1 MRFLEKILSAL
12 HNELSGTPALFWALL
27 ALFILVNILDG
38 HSTYLVLKP
47 HYYER
52 ERNPVARWA
61 FRKLGLPRGIII
73 FKVLLLALLI
83 PAMAFYGGNDLFTIN
98 IVLIVSNVVF
108 VFVVRHNYRVHKK
121 IRGLR

>member
-1 MRFLEKILSAL
+1 MRLTEAILSTCY
-12 HNELSGTPALFWALL
+12 NVLSGSAALFWAMLVF
-27 ALFILVNILDG
+27 FIFVNILDG
-38 HSTYLVLKP
+38 HSTYLVLRP

-61 FRKLGLPRGIII
+61 FRKLGLPRGIVI
-73 FKVLLLALLI
+73 FKLLLLAILI

-98 IVLIVSNVVF
+98 IVLIVSNGVF
-108 VFVVRHNYRVHKK
+108 VFVVRHNYKVHSR

>member
-1 MRFLEKILSAL
+1 MKLTDAILSTSYRA
-12 HNELSGTPALFWALL
+12 LSGTPALFWALL
-27 ALFILVNILDG
+27 ALFVVVNILDG

-73 FKVLLLALLI
+73 FKVLLLAILI